1 MNYGSQITKKQ
12 FLKLLTEYG
21 ASIVVGHPFFEELA
35 PNTVRNYRV
44 GCSNLL
50 QVVMDNWGEEED
62 GPFHPRDAQVLVDH
76 LIDTK
81 GPGSARATVAS
92 MGSILSYMILYT
104 DICNNTYNPF
114 DYIKVPTSENIR
126 PWTQEQ
132 ILQHLNSGSGY
143 IIRLVSLLYETG
155 QRLSDVVDLTWGDFQ
170 EVDDDNVIRTKKS
183 VRIQQK
189 KTGTIVD
196 VPILSNS
203 YFRFTGQAVPL
214 IQKILT
220 NTTDENCA
228 RRFYKFN
235 CDRAGIEPLQL
246 HGLRK
251 SAVIRMIEAGAT
263 EFEIMAITGHKSTS
277 SLRSY
282 TKGYDV
288 SRAARE
294 AYRKVEANG
303 H

>member
-12 FLKLLTEYG
+12 FWKLLTEYG
-21 ASIVVGHPFFEELA
+21 AAIVAGHPFFEELA
-35 PNTVRNYRV
+35 HNTVRNYRV

-62 GPFHPRDAQVLVDH
+62 GPFHPRDAQALVDH
-76 LIDTK
+76 LIDTR

-114 DYIKVPTSENIR
+114 DYIKVPTSENIE
-126 PWTQEQ
+126 PWTLDQ
-132 ILQHLNSGSGY
+132 IDQHLDSGSTY
-143 IIRLVSLLYETG
+143 IARLVSLLYETG
-155 QRLSDVVDLTWGDFQ
+155 QRLSDVIDLTWGDFYSP
-170 EVDDDNVIRTKKS
+170 ERHVRKSIR
-183 VRIQQK
+183 IEQK
-189 KTGTIVD
+189 KTGTIVE
-196 VPILSNS
+196 VPVLRNS
-203 YFRFTGQAVPL
+203 YFCFTGHLSELPK
-214 IQKILT
+214 KILT
-220 NTTDENCA
+220 NTTDENSA
-228 RRFYKFN
+228 RRNYKFQ
-235 CDRAGIEPLQL
+235 CERVGIQPLQL

-251 SAVIRMIEAGAT
+251 SAVIRMINAGAT